1 MTMAKWKAVPLHK
14 IAEVRTGIAK
24 GKKGIKN
31 PVSVPYLRVANV
43 QDGAIDFSIIKKIE
57 VEESQLQRY
66 ALQEGDVLMTEGGD
80 YDKLGRGDVWRGEIS
95 PCLHQN
101 HVFAVR
107 PNTAILNPYFLAA
120 LSSSLYG
127 KTYFLSCAKRST
139 NLASINSA
147 QIKNFPVLLPSL
159 REQNAIV
166 SVTSLWDAAI
176 TCTQKL
182 LDNSKQQKKA
192 LMQQLLTGRRRLPG
206 FNTAWAK
213 SMIRELSKRVTRK
226 SDGKVHPILTISS
239 TSGFVRQDSK
249 YRRYMAG
256 ESVNNYILLY
266 KGEFAYNKGNSKT
279 YEFGCIFPLN
289 NFETGLVPHVYV
301 CFKIHSK
308 YCAEFYKYLFENDY
322 LKKQLGDMVNTGVR
336 NNGLLNIKPE
346 EFLCATLPVPPLDEQ
361 KAIAKVLTAAD
372 ALIAQYEAKLAHLQR
387 QKKALM
393 QQLLTG
399 KIRVMPDTP
408 DTSGDASATP
418 A

>member
-1 MTMAKWKAVPLHK
+1 MKRFQWEERTLKRSLSKLKDGTHFSPQSKTGPFKYITSKNIKFGYLDLSNVVYISEYEHK
-14 IAEVRTGIAK
+14 KIFQSS
-24 GKKGIKN
+24 
-31 PVSVPYLRVANV
+31 PVHYGDILFTK
-43 QDGAIDFSIIKKIE
+43 DGANT
-57 VEESQLQRY
+57 
-66 ALQEGDVLMTEGGD
+66 G
-80 YDKLGRGDVWRGEIS
+80 
-95 PCLHQN
+95 
-101 HVFAVR
+101 
-107 PNTAILNPYFLAA
+107 NTAINILKEEFSV
-120 LSSSLYG
+120 LSSVAILSG
-127 KTYFLSCAKRST
+127 KKDILDNNFLFQLLLSPM
-139 NLASINSA
+139 A
-147 QIKNFPVLLPSL
+147 QRKIKSEMAGQAITRLTLSQIGAFAFTFPSL
-159 REQNAIV
+159 SEQQKIARIL
-166 SVTSLWDAAI
+166 TTWDAAI
-176 TCTQKL
+176 TCAQEL
-182 LDNSKQQKKA
+182 LENSKQQKKA
-192 LMQQLLTGRRRLPG
+192 LMQQMLTGRRRLPG
-206 FNTAWAK
+206 FNTAWTK

-361 KAIAKVLTAAD
+361 KAIAEVLTAAD
-372 ALIAQYEAKLAHLQR
+372 ALIAQYEARLAHLQM

-399 KIRVMPDTP
+399 KIRVTPDTP